1 MGTGKQDSRI
11 REQLDQLHQAP
22 EPFQFRSAL
31 VWQQIETRLTEKK
44 RMHFGW
50 LYGTAA
56 ALLLC
61 VGGWWLVQHKK
72 RPAKTIEPPFVS
84 TQTGTTAARDTLQM
98 LTIREVQ
105 PHPSNLVTVRQ
116 TGKQEIKVIPQTPLH
131 PPVVGADSSNLLVVT
146 VPSTDSLSMPITI
159 AKPRFR
165 IAHINELDNCNSA
178 PGLAQQP
185 LKKKPLMSTF
195 LFSPK
200 DVTEDMIVKENMG
213 YMEAKPRGILRS
225 VQITKD

>member
-11 REQLDQLHQAP
+11 REQLDRLQQAP

-44 RMHFGW
+44 RRHFGW

-56 ALLLC
+56 AVLLC
-61 VGGWWLVQHKK
+61 AGGWWLLQHKK
-72 RPAKTIEPPFVS
+72 TPDAKPASPFVS
-84 TQTGTTAARDTLQM
+84 TPTRTKPGKDTLQKV
-98 LTIREVQ
+98 IDREVQ
-105 PHPSNLVTVRQ
+105 PYPSNLVTVRQ
-116 TGKQEIKVIPQTPLH
+116 TGKQGIKVIPSTSQQTP
-131 PPVVGADSSNLLVVT
+131 VAGVDSSGPLVVSA
-146 VPSTDSLSMPITI
+146 PPADSLSMPITI

-165 IAHINELDNCNSA
+165 IAHINELDNNSSD

-185 LKKKPLMSTF
+185 LKKKPLISTF